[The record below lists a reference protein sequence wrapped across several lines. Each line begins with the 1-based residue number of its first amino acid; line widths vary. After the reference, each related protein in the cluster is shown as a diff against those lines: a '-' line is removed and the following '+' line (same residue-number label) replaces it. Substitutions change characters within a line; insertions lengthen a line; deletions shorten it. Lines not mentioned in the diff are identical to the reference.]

1 MSFSR
6 GIGTALG
13 ALAWALAAASSAGG
27 AVVLEGRMLDGQASS
42 RVVLEKF
49 RNQNEDV
56 EALKVPWADKDV
68 TVLLVN
74 TAQPRGAAGEEKRWS
89 VRTGAG
95 GEFRVDTGLEAVPEG
110 SYFVAQS
117 SEGKPRYSPFFKPGL
132 PEARSI
138 SLYPLTESTEDIFI
152 PSFSI
157 VHDFADL
164 MPGTGPEAMKPSQY
178 KGVRVRV
185 ALQIWNRGGEMYVG
199 RRDGSPH
206 RSVWKVP
213 LPEGAR
219 LVLNQ
224 GPDPGT
230 PGFTLSEDGR
240 WLVLDS
246 PIPGLSDIKRFGNY
260 EAHFVVP
267 ASQTL
272 VFSYPIALPVEGT
285 RFAVWC
291 VHEEMS
297 LRSPGFLDPDSK
309 TYPDPLGGG
318 GTAKFD
324 VIGAKKN
331 FSPGESATIVLG
343 VDNVPLGQVSA
354 HAAKWVGGFILLLA
368 VAALAGLAV
377 GRKGPA
383 PDTLFAGVKGEE
395 ILDRIADLDA
405 RHARK
410 AIREKDYVRYREA
423 LFALAAEE
431 LGDEVGAARAGGPG
445 AAAGLPPAARDI
457 LRRIDELDRNGAG
470 DPARIAERA
479 HLLEA
484 LAKALPRE
492 RPRG

>member
-1 MSFSR
+1 MRFS
-6 GIGTALG
+6 GATGFV
-13 ALAWALAAASSAGG
+13 ALAWAVAASSSAGG
-27 AVVLEGRMLDGQASS
+27 AVVLEGRILDGEASS
-42 RVVLEKF
+42 RVVLENF
-49 RNQNEDV
+49 RNQNENLD
-56 EALKVPWADKDV
+56 ALKLPWADKDV
-68 TVLLVN
+68 AILLVN
-74 TAQPRGAAGEEKRWS
+74 TAGQRGAQGGSWS

-95 GEFRVDTGLEAVPEG
+95 GEFRLDTGLESLPEG
-110 SYFVAQS
+110 SYFVATS
-117 SEGKPRYSPFFKPGL
+117 SDERPRYSPFFRPGL

-138 SLYPLTESTEDIFI
+138 NLYPLTESTEDLFI
-152 PSFSI
+152 HSLSI
-157 VHDFADL
+157 VHDFADPV
-164 MPGTGPEAMKPSQY
+164 PGTGAGKPVQY
-178 KGVRVRV
+178 AGIRVRV
-185 ALQIWNRGGEMYVG
+185 ALQIWNRGGAMYVG
-199 RRDGSPH
+199 RRESSPH

-213 LPEGAR
+213 LPEGAK

-230 PGFTLSEDGR
+230 PGFTPSEDGR
-240 WLVLDS
+240 WLILDS
-246 PIPGLSDIKRFGNY
+246 PIPGLSDFKRFGNY

-272 VFSYPIALPVEGT
+272 VHSYPIGLPVEGT

-291 VHEEMS
+291 IHDEMAA
-297 LRSPGFLDPDSK
+297 RSPGFFDKDSK
-309 TYPDPLGGG
+309 TYPDPLGGS

-331 FSPGESATIVLG
+331 FVPGESATVVLT
-343 VDNVPLGQVSA
+343 VDNVPLGQVST

-368 VAALAGLAV
+368 LAALAGLAL

-383 PDTLFAGVKGEE
+383 PEALFAGAKGEE

-405 RHARK
+405 QYARK
-410 AIREKDYVRYREA
+410 AIREKDYHRYREM
-423 LFALAAEE
+423 LLALAAEE
-431 LGDEVGAARAGGPG
+431 LGDDAVPAARGSGPG
-445 AAAGLPPAARDI
+445 AAAGLPAAARDI
-457 LRRIDELDRNGAG
+457 LRRIDELDKNGAS